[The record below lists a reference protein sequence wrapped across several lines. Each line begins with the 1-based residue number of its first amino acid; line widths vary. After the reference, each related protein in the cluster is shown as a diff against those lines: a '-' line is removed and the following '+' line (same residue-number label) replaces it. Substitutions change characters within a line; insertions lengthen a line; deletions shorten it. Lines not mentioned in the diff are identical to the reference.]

1 MAKAPDFR
9 SLDASLGWL
18 AKRGYLSGSLGRGEA
33 YGRDIDVL
41 VTDRS
46 IADLKAGLREQ
57 GIEFSSP
64 FMGCI
69 TWHPE
74 DVQVET
80 STLFPR
86 YKTGPK
92 TIYGVEFR
100 T

>member
-1 MAKAPDFR
+1 MTDFR
-9 SLDASLGWL
+9 NLDESLKWL
-18 AKRGYLSGSLGRGEA
+18 ARRGYLSGSLGRGES
-33 YGRDIDVL
+33 YGKDIDVL
-41 VTDRS
+41 VTDRT
-46 IADLKAGLREQ
+46 IADLKRGLNEQ
-57 GIEFSSP
+57 GVSWSSP
-64 FMGCI
+64 MMGCI

-92 TIYGVEFR
+92 SVYGVEFR